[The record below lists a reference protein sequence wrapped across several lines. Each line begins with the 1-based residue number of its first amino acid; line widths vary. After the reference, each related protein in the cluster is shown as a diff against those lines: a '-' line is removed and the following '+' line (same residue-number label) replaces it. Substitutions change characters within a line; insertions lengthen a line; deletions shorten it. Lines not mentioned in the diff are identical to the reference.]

1 MAQVFATYRVQ
12 TLHRPCVL
20 SYGVAAGALV
30 PAHRAAG
37 TDLPGSVPRLMHRG
51 SGTLVYEDRAAYSD
65 TSSNS
70 ARCSSQRLLSSF
82 GSRSRLLFE
91 GLMLPNS
98 RSVSAASWGV
108 R

>member
-65 TSSNS
+65 LCV
-70 ARCSSQRLLSSF
+70 AQDLSICCCPTAAQHPDTTA
-82 GSRSRLLFE
+82 SRR
-91 GLMLPNS
+91 
-98 RSVSAASWGV
+98 RASILAWLIDGADV
-108 R
+108 LA

>member
-30 PAHRAAG
+30 PAHRDAG

-51 SGTLVYEDRAAYSD
+51 HRHAGVRRPRRILRPVRGAGPEHL
-65 TSSNS
+65 
-70 ARCSSQRLLSSF
+70 LLSDR
-82 GSRSRLLFE
+82 G
-91 GLMLPNS
+91 P
-98 RSVSAASWGV
+98 AP
-108 R
+108 